1 MWLLLLLLSGL
12 GLASPRPS
20 DSGSADLV
28 LVAGDGE
35 MSDLMKTAIT
45 MMEDRADR
53 NLEQQVSIPFLSYY
67 EHLIFKISIWF

>member
-1 MWLLLLLLSGL
+1 MLADMWLLLLLLSGL

-20 DSGSADLV
+20 EPGSADLV

-45 MMEDRADR
+45 MMEDRADTV
-53 NLEQQVSIPFLSYY
+53 LELQQVS
-67 EHLIFKISIWF
+67 E